1 MRGSRRRSRG
11 REERGGGGE
20 GEDKEEKAAAS
31 VAAHSLNASKQHRG
45 IGRGQIKLS
54 SPVMYNDLLTR
65 VKLLF
70 LMLQICLY
78 NISSK
83 FQNTE
88 NQSKRLKD
96 YKQT

>member
-1 MRGSRRRSRG
+1 MRGSRRRSRR
-11 REERGGGGE
+11 REERGGGE
-20 GEDKEEKAAAS
+20 GEDNEEKAAAS

-54 SPVMYNDLLTR
+54 SPVMYNYLLTR
-65 VKLLF
+65 VKLLL

-78 NISSK
+78 KFSSK